1 MKIEAIEI
9 LEKIEERND
18 VTKWYVG
25 ILILTLQKEDNQPVI
40 FRDEFNFKEG
50 TEEPTLKLT
59 AGIFEKDKK
68 GREKYDRILFPI
80 SNKNG
85 WWYDKC
91 QEWYPTNI
99 ITVKTEKDLDEW
111 KKLIVN
117 QFKSLE

>member
-1 MKIEAIEI
+1 MKMEAIEI

-25 ILILTLQKEDNQPVI
+25 ILILTLQKENNQPVI

-99 ITVKTEKDLDEW
+99 IIVKTEKDLDEW
-111 KKLIVN
+111 KKLIVS